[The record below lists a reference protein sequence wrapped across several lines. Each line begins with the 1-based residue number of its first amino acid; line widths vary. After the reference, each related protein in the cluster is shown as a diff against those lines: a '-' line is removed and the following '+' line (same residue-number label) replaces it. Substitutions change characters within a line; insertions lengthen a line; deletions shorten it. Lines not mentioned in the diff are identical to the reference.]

1 MPGTLIP
8 IYDLFRFGFHLFVN
22 KCIEVAA
29 NTQKKP
35 KLTLAGEK
43 DKKWR
48 MRNYSKSVDPSKPI
62 IGKLLNMYKLESL

>member
-1 MPGTLIP
+1 M
-8 IYDLFRFGFHLFVN
+8 N

-29 NTQKKP
+29 NTQKKKP

-43 DKKWR
+43 DKKLG
-48 MRNYSKSVDPSKPI
+48 MRTYPKSVDPRKPI